1 MGKSTERATKESAS
15 RSRAVPFFKS
25 GESRGAFFQT
35 KLAINTPGD
44 QLEQEADRTADQV
57 MSARASHAPQT
68 TSSVGIAAS
77 VQRQEKSQSS
87 DVVTQGLSLTYETL
101 KDQPGFEEWKEK
113 QTAALKLK
121 LWENQPTELKVGLI
135 SFGLS
140 SAGIL
145 GSTLALD
152 PHYRR
157 DAIDTLQD
165 TNVLLPLS
173 LLPYSEYF
181 PLSGFKYKLP
191 TAADSSYTFQTE
203 FNFDAWFKLAREQ
216 WNIPK
221 VSLSV
226 GVDSAYQEQGGFS
239 ALTGGHIKLKF
250 GGGIVNLT
258 GFYNEP
264 LPPTPMLISDPTR
277 GEPPTWLMR
286 SLPGQLDSNLPRG
299 SGVFLTVDVLR
310 LPELFKSEVPKRDNA
325 VQRKEDA
332 SGGGAAAAATP
343 EVDHELHS
351 GTRETLPPSTLS
363 FMEERFGND
372 FSNVRVH
379 SSERAAESAESIN
392 ARAYTSGNDIVFN
405 SGEYQPHTPSGQRL
419 LAHELAH
426 TLQQTGGVQRK
437 QSPAPASI
445 VDDLREPGLGSA
457 VEGVRRQPKQK
468 SPSQLQDPISMTDLE
483 GFGFYAIGP
492 EFTGVPQEADVRQ
505 VLGETG
511 VADSKALSESTPT
524 SFKIKG
530 GDPLYFAYIHPSL
543 GVVARGYAEIFNP
556 GQKDPVYSVYAY
568 INDKDATK
576 FRPVGG
582 TGEKRKPIA
591 SLGVMS
597 GVPPL
602 RFADLYA
609 GLRLLETRL
618 SALSTQHEIRFFAVG
633 DVGDPLEHPA
643 ADPAFGGSIEKAQA
657 DIAAFRSTVSASPAQ
672 AQTIETALQ
681 LLEWVDYDLALLDQQ
696 RAKLVA
702 DSAPT
707 RSVNALRARYGTVL
721 TKLLQPDAMASY
733 EEAQRWAERLP
744 VDVVLDAMRAHG
756 ALNKDLLTPSATLVA
771 WVDDL
776 RKRIDTLYDKRQ
788 QLAAKPG
795 DQTLTKQIQ
804 EEAAFLEAAVR
815 GIQLYAQRLVALE
828 QFIKSKPGVLD
839 TPLVAAMNRLRDRVE
854 AIKSAYDAHDTNTL
868 KARVD
873 ALEADENVKNF
884 YRALPAAMQVTRL
897 IGKIGVT
904 TLAAMATGGVGGLLT
919 GGARAAATGITL
931 RGALTFAGTAVLEAA
946 TFTVVN
952 AAASKLLFDE
962 KISFGSLL
970 KDFAWNV
977 GLFFVL
983 RAVSGVSTVML
994 RAAELQA
1001 LSAPVQLIAGFPFA
1015 HGWGVLRF
1023 RIEQNRW
1030 PTKVELDQMTAESVL
1045 MMAAIAVG
1053 SKGVQRY
1060 IEASKTA
1067 KSLSLFYRE
1076 YGWRFEALE
1085 TLRTDLGES
1094 VKKAEAGGKG
1104 NDPAELDTAKAQAKT
1119 LEEKFQQLLD
1129 TILKDKRFQVP
1140 QIRQE
1145 LNALRDTVPD
1155 AAAELLA
1162 EALGIPLEVGVRR
1175 AGKAS
1180 CTYASGKT
1188 SALEASLSGQYKVTK
1203 TTDAITGLKTVT
1215 AESAKAPTLVFQ
1227 ERTEGALDLDTG
1239 LYDVQ
1244 KLMLDFSLTDPD
1256 AQKML
1261 WRMLSDN
1268 GMAKDAKQ
1276 ATTTTR
1282 KQVKD
1287 LTTKAGK
1294 SADEVLRDLH
1304 KTGRLRSTAPKAV
1317 VETADRLEKSGILK
1331 SAEWLESRG
1340 TDNQRGVVGEWL
1352 AKETVP
1358 PPSGSRVLR
1367 RVTVQADLFEDT
1379 AGTVPAKDSEG
1390 RARVNVTAAE
1400 TDVVYARDVAGTIEV
1415 DTVINVKASGEKG
1428 MAKSATVQNANFEA
1442 VLKAK
1447 PGDLVKLQL
1456 ADGVRYARIKGI
1468 TALESGTVLDL
1479 TGKLK
1484 PATAVGTE
1492 TVGPKGAAG
1501 FTKQLA
1507 QDKGGISAVAEVLNE
1522 TQLTRSGEY

>member
-1 MGKSTERATKESAS
+1 MGKSTERATKASATRGHAS
-15 RSRAVPFFKS
+15 PFFKS
-25 GESRGAFFQT
+25 GESRGAFFQP

-44 QLEQEADRTADQV
+44 HLEQEADRTADQV
-57 MSARASHAPQT
+57 MSERTVHGPA
-68 TSSVGIAAS
+68 TSSAKVAAS
-77 VQRQEKSQSS
+77 VQRQEKSQTS

-113 QTAALKLK
+113 QTAALKFK
-121 LWENQPTELKVGLI
+121 LWENQPTDLKVGLI

-157 DAIDTLQD
+157 EALDTLQD
-165 TNVLLPLS
+165 TNVLLPLG

-191 TAADSSYTFQTE
+191 TAADSPYTFQTE
-203 FNFDAWFKLAREQ
+203 FDFDAWFKLAREQ

-277 GEPPTWLMR
+277 GEPPVWLMR

-310 LPELFKSEVPKRDNA
+310 LPELFKSEVPKRDKA

-332 SGGGAAAAATP
+332 SGAGTATASTP
-343 EVDHELHS
+343 EVAHELHS
-351 GTRETLPPSTLS
+351 GTGEALPPSTLS
-363 FMEERFGND
+363 FMEDRFGND

-379 SSERAAESAESIN
+379 RSERAAESAESIN
-392 ARAYTSGNDIVFN
+392 ARAYTSGIDIVFN

-426 TLQQTGGVQRK
+426 TVQQTGGVRRK
-437 QSPAPASI
+437 KPSAPASI
-445 VDDLREPGLGSA
+445 VDDLREPGLRSA
-457 VEGVRRQPKQK
+457 SKGVRRQPKST
-468 SPSQLQDPISMTDLE
+468 SPSELQDPISLSE
-483 GFGFYAIGP
+483 LQGFGFYAIGP

-511 VADSKALSESTPT
+511 VADAKALSESTPT
-524 SFKIKG
+524 SFKLKG

-543 GVVARGYAEIFNP
+543 GVVARGYADIFNP
-556 GQKDPVYSVYAY
+556 LQKDPVYSVYAY
-568 INDKDATK
+568 INDKDSTK

-643 ADPAFGGSIEKAQA
+643 VDPAFGGSIEKAQA
-657 DIAAFRSTVSASPAQ
+657 DIAAFRSTVAASPAQ

-681 LLEWVDYDLALLDQQ
+681 LLEWVDYDLTLLDQQ

-721 TKLLQPDAMASY
+721 KKLLQPDAMASY

-744 VDVVLDAMRAHG
+744 VDVMLDALRAFG
-756 ALNKDLLTPSATLVA
+756 ERNKDILTQSATLVA

-788 QLAAKPG
+788 RLAAQPG
-795 DQTLTKQIQ
+795 DPTLTKQVQ
-804 EEAAFLEAAVR
+804 EDAAFLEAAVR
-815 GIQLYAQRLVALE
+815 GIQIYAQWRVAIE
-828 QFIKSKPGVLD
+828 QFARGMPGITDYPLIK
-839 TPLVAAMNRLRDRVE
+839 AMSRLSDRVE
-854 AIKSAYDAHDTNTL
+854 AIKLAYDAHDTNLL

-873 ALEADENVKNF
+873 ALEADQNVKDF

-897 IGKIGVT
+897 IAKIGVT

-946 TFTVVN
+946 TFTAVN
-952 AAASKLLFDE
+952 ATASKLLFDE

-970 KDFAWNV
+970 KDFAWNL

-1001 LSAPVQLIAGFPFA
+1001 LSAPVQLVAGFPFA

-1104 NDPAELDTAKAQAKT
+1104 NDPAELDAARAMAKT

-1155 AAAELLA
+1155 VAAELLA
-1162 EALGIPLEVGVRR
+1162 EVLGIPLDVGVRR

-1180 CTYASGKT
+1180 YTYASGKT
-1188 SALEASLSGQYKVTK
+1188 SALEASLSGQYTVTK
-1203 TTDAITGLKTVT
+1203 TTDATGLKTVT

-1227 ERTEGALDLDTG
+1227 ERTAGALDLDTG

-1268 GMAKDAKQ
+1268 GIAKDAKQ

-1282 KQVKD
+1282 KQVRD
-1287 LTTKAGK
+1287 LATKAGK
-1294 SADEVLRDLH
+1294 SAEEVLRDLH
-1304 KTGRLRSTAPKAV
+1304 KTGRLRSAAPKVV
-1317 VETADRLEKSGILK
+1317 VETADRLDKSGILQ
-1331 SAEWLESRG
+1331 SAEWLEARG
-1340 TDNQRGVVGEWL
+1340 PDNQRGVVGEWL

-1358 PPSGSRVLR
+1358 PPAGSRVLR
-1367 RVTVQADLFEDT
+1367 RVTVQADLFEDA

-1400 TDVVYARDVAGTIEV
+1400 TDVVYARDVTGTVEV

-1468 TALESGTVLDL
+1468 TALDGGTVVDL

-1501 FTKQLA
+1501 FSKQLA